1 MRGDLKKGKLEICE
15 TTKEHRSVIG
25 KNSNNELGSEK
36 KTRIDSPKII
46 H

>member
-36 KTRIDSPKII
+36 KQGLIPPK
-46 H
+46 